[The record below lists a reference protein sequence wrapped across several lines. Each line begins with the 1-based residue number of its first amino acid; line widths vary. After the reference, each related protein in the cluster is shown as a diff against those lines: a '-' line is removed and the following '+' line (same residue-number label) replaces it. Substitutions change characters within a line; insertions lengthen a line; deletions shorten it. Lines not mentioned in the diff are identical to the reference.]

1 MKVFPVHCAVSHL
14 CVVCFL
20 QQTAEKCRVLYSAG
34 MQLAASTRPQ
44 DCGTA
49 AYIFRLLLQQPCAEG
64 IMLSHGPVPQLDL
77 RCSSEEGGAAG
88 GREKLAGID
97 SSMLS
102 GVVGCVQTL
111 IAVC

>member
-1 MKVFPVHCAVSHL
+1 MFPVRCAVSHL

-20 QQTAEKCRVLYSAG
+20 QQTEEKCRALYSAG

-64 IMLSHGPVPQLDL
+64 IVQSHGPVPQLDL

-88 GREKLAGID
+88 GREMLADID

-102 GVVGCVQTL
+102 GVVGCVRSS